1 MPKESKHKPPKQSHG
16 GGGGR
21 GGGRSCGLC
30 LFIFLLLLGITA
42 LTLWLI
48 YRPHKPRFTVVS
60 AAIYQLNATSQ
71 PFISTSMQ
79 FTIVTRNPNRRVSI
93 LYDKLQAYVLYKNQ
107 QITPPLD
114 LPPLFHETKTT
125 VAFSPVLGSATVPA
139 SVEVVNGLMMD
150 ETYGVVAMRVVVLGK
165 LRWKA
170 GAIKTVK
177 YDVYVKCDVWVG
189 LKKGV
194 TGPVPLVGAP
204 PCKVDV

>member
-1 MPKESKHKPPKQSHG
+1 MPKQSKPKPPQQSHG
-16 GGGGR
+16 GGGG
-21 GGGRSCGLC
+21 GAGRSCGLC
-30 LFIFLLLLGITA
+30 LFISFLFLGVTA

-139 SVEVVNGLMMD
+139 SAEVVNGLMMD
-150 ETYGVVAMRVVVLGK
+150 ETYGVVALRVVVLGS
-165 LRWKA
+165 
-170 GAIKTVK
+170 
-177 YDVYVKCDVWVG
+177 
-189 LKKGV
+189 
-194 TGPVPLVGAP
+194 
-204 PCKVDV
+204 